1 MAPRRPRIDNVIFA
15 NFHAKQSVQ
24 RGSKQ
29 PTRVQKT
36 PEYGGASDFSRT
48 LSRLIL
54 ARSEP
59 KRLKRGKDY
68 LAAGVVEGLEFR
80 HSVITA
86 SVQGSQV
93 YPFEVDI
100 QFPMRT
106 AADFEQL
113 YQRILASQRGI
124 EQLRVGNASTAVLDL
139 IFAEGP
145 MDLRLRCSCPDY
157 EECCKHVIATAL
169 SACTLLDNHPELAL
183 QLRDT
188 SFRDLEHEVIAY
200 AATQAA
206 QVTETNPEEFWQGR
220 PLPAIPNVQPQPV
233 IEDSD
238 VSLLHQAMRMVS
250 YTGIEELRAVSEL
263 EDLYYYLVHEAVT
276 APHQER

>member
-15 NFHAKQSVQ
+15 NFHAKQSIRREPEQ
-24 RGSKQ
+24 LTQ
-29 PTRVQKT
+29 AQKIH
-36 PEYGGASDFSRT
+36 EYGTSDFSRAF
-48 LSRLIL
+48 SRLIL
-54 ARSEP
+54 ARAEP
-59 KRLKRGKDY
+59 KRLTRGKTY
-68 LAAGVVEGLEFR
+68 ALAGAVEDLVFR

-113 YQRILASQRGI
+113 YQNILANQRGI
-124 EQLRVGNASTAVLDL
+124 EQLRVGNASAAVLEC
-139 IFAEGP
+139 IFAEAP
-145 MDLRLRCSCPDY
+145 MDLRLRCSCPDHDA
-157 EECCKHVIATAL
+157 CCKHVIATAL
-169 SACTLLDNHPELAL
+169 SACTVLDNNPELAL

-188 SFRDLEHEVIAY
+188 SFRDIEHEVIAY
-200 AATQAA
+200 AATQASRVQQA
-206 QVTETNPEEFWQGR
+206 TPEEFWKGR

-238 VSLLHQAMRMVS
+238 ISLLHQAMRMVS

-276 APHQER
+276 APNQEG